1 MASNQEVVFNRVVVP
16 PPALAE
22 LLRVEEDEELTLT
35 EMTSL
40 LYDRLYR
47 LGAIRN
53 MDGTRAHRK
62 RRRDREAAKRR
73 RQRARAARG
82 KRKKARVS

>member
-22 LLRVEEDEELTLT
+22 FLLVDEEDELTLT
-35 EMTSL
+35 EMQSL

-47 LGAIRN
+47 LGAVRN
-53 MDGTRAHRK
+53 IDGTRAYRK

-73 RQRARAARG
+73 RKRAREARSQRRAAR
-82 KRKKARVS
+82 R

>member
-16 PPALAE
+16 PLALAE
-22 LLRVEEDEELTLT
+22 FLLIDEGDELTLT
-35 EMTSL
+35 EMQSL

-47 LGAIRN
+47 LGAVRN
-53 MDGTRAHRK
+53 VDGTRAYRK

-73 RQRARAARG
+73 RKRAREARRERMAAR
-82 KRKKARVS
+82 R